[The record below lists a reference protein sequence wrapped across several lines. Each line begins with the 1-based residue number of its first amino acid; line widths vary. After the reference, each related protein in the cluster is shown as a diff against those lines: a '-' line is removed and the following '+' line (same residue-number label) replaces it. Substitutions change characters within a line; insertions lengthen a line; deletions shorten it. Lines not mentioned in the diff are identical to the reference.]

1 MERPRPREIIRNFP
15 ENGMKILLENPK
27 NVRDLLALTGRGI
40 VEDVDF
46 DRSTSV
52 KETFVKR
59 SYRHVEAD
67 VVLHA
72 PLVPEQGGKK
82 RLWIYILI
90 EHQSEKDPAMPLRM
104 LEYVVEIYRF
114 QERGW
119 RRRHGPHARLCLEP
133 VLPVVFYTGSS
144 RWEDVGTLAD
154 LVTPG
159 ERFQNEI
166 PLLHPLFL
174 SLPAVAPEVL
184 ETKGGFFG
192 WILQLT
198 QARNEGRGAFRRLL
212 VRIIRHLESIP
223 EADRVR
229 WQEFLEYIHAL
240 VYHVRHPEEQPRL
253 QQEIE
258 ASVVTDTRRQEVF
271 RMGKTIAEDLMERGH
286 AEGHARGQLEKARAT
301 LIRLLCVRFG
311 ELPEKTVAVIQ
322 AESDQELLDTWL
334 DRFATAESLED
345 VGIGS

>member
-52 KETFVKR
+52 KATFVKR

-72 PLVPEQGGKK
+72 PMVPDKKGKK

-90 EHQSEKDPAMPLRM
+90 EHQSEKDPTMPLRM

-119 RRRHGPHARLCLEP
+119 RRHHGLYAPLRFEP
-133 VLPVVFYTGSS
+133 VLPVVFYTGST
-144 RWEDVGTLAD
+144 RWDDMGTLAD

-159 ERFQNEI
+159 EQFRKQI
-166 PLLHPLFL
+166 PLMHPLFL

-192 WILQLT
+192 WVLQLT
-198 QARNEGRGAFRRLL
+198 QARNEKRRTFRRLL
-212 VRIIRHLESIP
+212 VRIIRHLGSIP

-258 ASVVTDTRRQEVF
+258 AVVETDTHRQEVF
-271 RMGKTIAEDLMERGH
+271 RMGKTIAEDLMEKGR
-286 AEGHARGQLEKARAT
+286 LEKARAT
-301 LIRLLCVRFG
+301 LIRQLRVRFG
-311 ELPEKTVAVIQ
+311 ALPEETVAVIQ
-322 AESDQELLDTWL
+322 SESDPVRLDAWL
-334 DRFATAESLED
+334 DLVVTAESLEG